1 MAYVLFASF
10 CSLSNKQLSKE
21 NPMEIFFLAY
31 QKPQKSVWVW
41 APTGCL
47 LCMDGC
53 QPRASDGRE
62 WWHRSGCPVTPYPCR
77 LLWQSLLPWFVV
89 FFPRSKVVMVVLLLL
104 LWGRHGCRRYFSQTS
119 KGSFT
124 PVYCVLANFH
134 LKVTETIVVFDW
146 NFLRARFTV
155 LYWAFVFSS
164 LLWCSKYRNI
174 VYKCRICMV
183 SKVSKILEYFI

>member
-62 WWHRSGCPVTPYPCR
+62 WWHRSGCPVTPRPCR
-77 LLWQSLLPWFVV
+77 LLWQSLLPWFFF
-89 FFPRSKVVMVVLLLL
+89 FFPRSKVVMVALLL

-124 PVYCVLANFH
+124 TVYCVLANFN
-134 LKVTETIVVFDW
+134 LKVTRDNCRFWLKFSEGSFHSTVLSFCLFCIVV
-146 NFLRARFTV
+146 V
-155 LYWAFVFSS
+155 
-164 LLWCSKYRNI
+164 
-174 VYKCRICMV
+174 
-183 SKVSKILEYFI
+183 E